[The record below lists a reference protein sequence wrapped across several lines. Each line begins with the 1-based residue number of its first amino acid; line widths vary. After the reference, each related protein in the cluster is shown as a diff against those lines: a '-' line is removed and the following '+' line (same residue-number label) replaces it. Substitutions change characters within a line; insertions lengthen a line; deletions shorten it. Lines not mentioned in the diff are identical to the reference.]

1 MTQGF
6 NGLLGHQKERGAMT
20 QNYINHVALVLDA
33 SGSMGKH
40 KIQLI
45 KVADDQ
51 IKYLARRSQELDQET
66 RVTVYM
72 FADRPNCLI
81 YDKDVLRLP
90 SIASLYKTGGNTA
103 LIDAT
108 LLSQEDLSLISE
120 KYGDHSFLTFVLT
133 DGEEN
138 RSKRKP
144 HLLAQMLGSLADN
157 WTVAAL
163 VPNQRAKHE
172 AKRFGFPADNIAIW
186 DPNSE
191 EGTSEAGVA
200 IQGAL
205 DSYMVAR
212 STGVRGTRT
221 LFSTSKEVVNKQT
234 VAATGLTPLSKSQFQ
249 LIPVPRDSVIKD
261 FVEATGRPYVT
272 GRGFYQLMKPET
284 IQANKVLAVVENKT
298 AKVFVGDGVRALVG
312 LPDMEVRVRPGHNPD
327 YTIFVQST
335 AINRKLIAGT
345 KLLLLL

>member
-1 MTQGF
+1 
-6 NGLLGHQKERGAMT
+6 MT

-40 KIQLI
+40 KVQLI

-51 IKYLARRSQELDQET
+51 IKYLARRSKELDQET

-72 FADRPNCLI
+72 FADKVTCLI

-90 SIASLYKTGGNTA
+90 SIADLYTVGGNTA

-108 LLSQEDLSLISE
+108 LLSQEDLKLISE

-138 RSKRKP
+138 RSFCEP
-144 HLLAQMLGSLADN
+144 QLLAALLN
-157 WTVAAL
+157 NLPENHTVAAL
-163 VPNQRAKHE
+163 VPNQRAKFE

-186 DPNSE
+186 DATSD
-191 EGTSEAGVA
+191 EGTTEAGVTIRRA
-200 IQGAL
+200 V

-221 LFSTSKEVVNKQT
+221 LFSTGKDAVNEQT

-249 LIPVPRDSVIKD
+249 LIPVPKDAVIKD
-261 FVEATGRPYVT
+261 FVEATGRTYVT
-272 GRGFYQLMKPET
+272 GRAFYQLMKPEA

-312 LPDMEVRVRPGHNPD
+312 LPDMEVRVRPGHNAD
-327 YTIFVQST
+327 YTIFVQSQ

-345 KLLLLL
+345 KLLLLTK